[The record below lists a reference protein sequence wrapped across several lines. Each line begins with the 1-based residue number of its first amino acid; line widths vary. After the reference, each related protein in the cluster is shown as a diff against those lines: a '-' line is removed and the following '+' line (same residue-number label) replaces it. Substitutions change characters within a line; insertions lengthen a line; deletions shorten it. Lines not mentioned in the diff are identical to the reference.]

1 MDRGVS
7 LGMGAN
13 FGTGDDKRNVNIE
26 MNLVPFIDLMS
37 CLTAFLLVTA
47 VWVNI
52 AQVNT
57 KPVGRAQAEGVIPP
71 KEPKLSVLLD
81 AEGIWVGESPS
92 GEIQHIVG
100 HDWFALNVTLAAH
113 KNGATFI
120 DRGDIQLAAESVNG
134 REVLYQDLITA
145 MDVAHQAGFADV
157 GITDPKGLETRPML

>member
-1 MDRGVS
+1 MGV
-7 LGMGAN
+7 N

-57 KPVGRAQAEGVIPP
+57 KPVGRKADITTVIPP
-71 KEPKLSVLLD
+71 REPRLSVLLD
-81 AEGIWVGESPS
+81 AEGIWVGEAMS

-113 KNGATFI
+113 KNGTFI
-120 DRGDIQLAAESVNG
+120 DRADLQLAAESVAG
-134 REVLYQDLITA
+134 REVRYQDLITA
-145 MDVAHQAGFADV
+145 MDVAHRAGFADV